1 MKSINHSPG
10 RQGLLFLKK
19 IKKMIEN
26 FKLNYYSSRIVIAAF
41 SVVVSGCN
49 PSEIAVTGL
58 HIPYSFT
65 T

>member
-1 MKSINHSPG
+1 
-10 RQGLLFLKK
+10 
-19 IKKMIEN
+19 MIEN